1 MNKTIL
7 HTVQITD
14 KRGFLDSIPAPT
26 KPAALT
32 LARQI
37 YQHREARLNG
47 WTCFYATYT
56 KSGTYSHL
64 DGYELIPQP

>member
-14 KRGFLDSIPAPT
+14 AHGFLDSIPAPSES
-26 KPAALT
+26 AALT
-32 LARQI
+32 LAQQL

-47 WTCFYATYT
+47 WTCFYASYT
-56 KSGTYSHL
+56 KDGSYSHL
-64 DGYELIPQP
+64 DRYELIAQA